1 MSMPSRGSGP
11 VALSLPFATF
21 WEWLHAHANC
31 ILRAGTPD
39 VLLFD
44 HDDFHWHLAS
54 EDESTLLL
62 QVMRAKDIVGEIVV
76 FANEVAYVQAEP
88 AEPANSEEYIFEC
101 VVETDESREV
111 LYQFVMAHGYDGSDE
126 PAADRWTH

>member
-1 MSMPSRGSGP
+1 MSLPSRGSGP
-11 VALSLPFATF
+11 VALSLPFSTF

-44 HDDFHWHLAS
+44 HDDFHWHLAA

-62 QVMRAKDIVGEIVV
+62 QVMRAKDIIGEIVI
-76 FANEVAYVQAEP
+76 FSNEIAYVQAEP
-88 AEPANSEEYIFEC
+88 GEADEYIFEC

-111 LYQFVMAHGYDGSDE
+111 LYQFVMAHGYEASEE
-126 PAADRWTH
+126 PSANRWTH